1 MLQLPLTCYLA
12 FLDSGTGLAF
22 WFLFVQVQIIQLQYP
37 TRYLKSNAVTL
48 PLFLCQESREQA
60 DYYFISTY
68 ATTGYFLTTICKYWI
83 PCYNDIGFSTN
94 LKGIFFIQLVFCC
107 RSFPT
112 FLWFAL
118 GLKPAALVLEW
129 IPKDQVHFICNKQSQ
144 ACLDQNHLP
153 GPLILKLTRF

>member
-94 LKGIFFIQLVFCC
+94 LKGIFLSNSYFVVVLFQPFHGL
-107 RSFPT
+107 
-112 FLWFAL
+112 LW
-118 GLKPAALVLEW
+118 GSNRP
-129 IPKDQVHFICNKQSQ
+129 HQSWNGSLRIRYILYATSRVRHVWTKIIYQ
-144 ACLDQNHLP
+144 AH
-153 GPLILKLTRF
+153 